1 MALDLQTWKYIIPIV
16 LPIGT
21 NAPSAVPITKFLQ
34 AAVALF
40 EMPKNEFKSTMD
52 VRRMI
57 LK

>member
-1 MALDLQTWKYIIPIV
+1 MIPIV
-16 LPIGT
+16 LPIRT